1 MGANE
6 VLFLGYYIDCKL
18 QKYELRKVVH
28 FQDIGAD
35 SSACVVDFRLLSQE
49 MEAGKE
55 LSVEESEYLMALFG
69 TFPPDSEI

>member
-1 MGANE
+1 M
-6 VLFLGYYIDCKL
+6 
-18 QKYELRKVVH
+18 
-28 FQDIGAD
+28 
-35 SSACVVDFRLLSQE
+35 LSQE